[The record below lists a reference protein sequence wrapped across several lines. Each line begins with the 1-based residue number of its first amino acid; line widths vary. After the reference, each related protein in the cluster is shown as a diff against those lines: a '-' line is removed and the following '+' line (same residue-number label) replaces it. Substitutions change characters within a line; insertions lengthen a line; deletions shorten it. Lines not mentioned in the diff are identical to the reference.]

1 MNNGIEIFYKEPM
14 FKTES
19 IVFWMIVT
27 SIFLITIIC
36 VINLAINSFIYDI
49 EQKKVVKKVEKT
61 ALRCFQFVLLAVC
74 LTLSVILEHRLY
86 TYLKDQK
93 CIHARIHEDASYRYV
108 EKHYEILEYDAISGI
123 CTLKE
128 K

>member
-27 SIFLITIIC
+27 SIMFVTVIC
-36 VINLAINSFIYDI
+36 VITLAINSFIYDI
-49 EQKKVVKKVEKT
+49 EQKKVVKKVEMI
-61 ALRCFQFVLLAVC
+61 ALRCFQLVLLIAC

-86 TYLKDQK
+86 GYLKDQT
-93 CIHARIHEDASYRYV
+93 CIHARIHEDASYKYV
-108 EKHYEILEYDAISGI
+108 EKHYEILE
-123 CTLKE
+123 
-128 K
+128 